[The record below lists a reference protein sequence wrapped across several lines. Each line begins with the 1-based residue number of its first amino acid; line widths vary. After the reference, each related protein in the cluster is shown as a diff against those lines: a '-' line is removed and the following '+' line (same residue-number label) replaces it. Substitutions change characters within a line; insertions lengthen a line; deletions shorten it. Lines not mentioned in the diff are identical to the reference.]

1 MVRLMDQCLADGSQ
15 MRINDT
21 KRALKEML
29 ANKVIRLSIRAMQ
42 QFGEGNPYH
51 DEKGRF
57 TDGPSGGGQSDSEG
71 PSAAPGWMTTDQ
83 KKQHDSLETQA
94 ERNNYVSSIQQAN
107 RSAGSGKGQQRTGP
121 GQQRSGNVKTPTKT
135 STPSASSG
143 SGNVRIYSGPAP
155 VIGQPHPVA
164 KLSQEDIDAI
174 KNPVTARGKPRP
186 DATEYAGLAAFVK
199 GPGGGWIPPFP
210 HAAYKS
216 AVAGITNLLY
226 KTEANGKTALE
237 NLISDHKTI
246 EYYDPHQAGKGN
258 PTYVYDGRE
267 IGIPFPIGVSIDTNR
282 QTNGGVAARV
292 TSVFPR
298 KVTLEDARSRL
309 DKAGVDTGI
318 EIVDLKTAAGR
329 TRMAKLSGEGGRK

>member
-1 MVRLMDQCLADGSQ
+1 MDQCLADGSQ

-57 TDGPSGGGQSDSEG
+57 TDGPSGGSGGQSDSEG

-107 RSAGSGKGQQRTGP
+107 RSAGSGSDKGRNTGP
-121 GQQRSGNVKTPTKT
+121 QQRSGNTKPSSPAKSST
-135 STPSASSG
+135 STSSG